1 MFDDIAY
8 TYKADILCKTCG
20 HEAQNQVIT
29 NSVKFSLYPDIKERE
44 HTLDDELRKVY
55 TYIFYRVSSSA
66 MRIPV
71 STYDHD
77 TITNTAMVKFR
88 EWLGDNPEKYDSDD
102 YPKVF
107 LISQSGAVD
116 CSVCYQCGDPVEVC
130 LDTCTIESCIVCS
143 NEGA

>member
-1 MFDDIAY
+1 MFEDIAY

-20 HEAQNQVIT
+20 NEAQKQVI
-29 NSVKFSLYPDIKERE
+29 SSYPMLFKTGQQRS
-44 HTLDDELRKVY
+44 LDDELRKAY

-77 TITNTAMVKFR
+77 SITNTAMVKFR

-107 LISQSGAVD
+107 LISQSGAQD
-116 CSVCYQCGDPVEVC
+116 CSVCYECGEQVEVC
-130 LDTCTIESCIVCS
+130 LDTCTIEACIVCS
-143 NEGA
+143 SEGA